1 MIEFAG
7 KELGSGEFKS
17 LLKHLAEQGELTSLD
32 RHFALEMARLHQ
44 DESPLMLL
52 VCALVS
58 RQLGQQHP
66 CLDLSTLTLANPF
79 GSMRARCRITLS
91 RDALIAAIS
100 ELEAVGSALSGQ
112 NAPAQSASA
121 VQEQMDAANADNKPL
136 ILDGQRLY
144 LRRYHGFE
152 TRVALRLR
160 RLAQGTVPVAANTRE
175 LLDLLFPPTQQH
187 GLQDNNEPDWQKIAV
202 ALAAGKQ
209 LSVITGGPGTGKTTT
224 VTKLLLLL
232 LKQAP
237 LRIRMVAPTGKAA
250 ARLSESIKASKQR
263 LKASLPDGLITASDV
278 DALPED
284 AATLH
289 RLLGFIP
296 GSNRFRHHRQNPLDL
311 DLLLVDEASMVDL
324 PMMDRLLDALPP
336 HGRLILLGDQD
347 QLASVEAGAV
357 LADICEGARSGY
369 QYSQRQCE
377 LIQALTGTALMLT
390 TAIRATATPGLGDNL
405 CTLTHS
411 HRFRADAGI
420 GQLALAVNR
429 GDKNRV
435 GEVWRHGFSE
445 LQWLPHGEG
454 EGREALISL
463 ACDAYSD
470 YLSAMAT
477 FAAPEDIL
485 ERYNRFRVLC
495 ATRSGE
501 YAVDGINLAITVA
514 LAKRG
519 LIQPR
524 QEFYAGRPI
533 IVQSNDYGL
542 GLFNGDIGILL
553 PRGRDDLRLM
563 AHFIQSDGS
572 LLKVL
577 PARLPGHDTCYAMTV
592 HKSQGSEFSNV
603 ALSLPISPSP
613 SQQALIGRELIY
625 TAITRAKDKFICL
638 GNETLFESA
647 IDRRT
652 ERASGLAA
660 RLWQAD

>member
-66 CLDLSTLTLANPF
+66 CLDLSALTLANPF
-79 GSMRARCRITLS
+79 GSVRAHCRIAVS

-100 ELEAVGSALSGQ
+100 ELEAVGRALSGQ
-112 NAPAQSASA
+112 SAPAQSTSG

-160 RLAQGTVPVAANTRE
+160 HLAQGTVPVAGNTRE
-175 LLDLLFPPTQQH
+175 LLDVLFPPSQQH

-263 LKASLPDGLITASDV
+263 LKASLPDALITETDV

-284 AATLH
+284 ASTLH

-296 GSNRFRHHRQNPLDL
+296 GSNRFRHHGQNPLDL

-369 QYSQRQCE
+369 QYSAGQCE
-377 LIQALTGTALMLT
+377 LIGQLTGTALRPAAMDNS
-390 TAIRATATPGLGDNL
+390 ASGLGDNL

-429 GDKNRV
+429 GDKHRV

-470 YLSAMAT
+470 YLTAMAA

-485 ERYNRFRVLC
+485 ERYNHFRVLC
-495 ATRSGE
+495 ASRSGE

-592 HKSQGSEFSNV
+592 HKSQGSEFSSV

-613 SQQALIGRELIY
+613 AQQALIGRELIY

-652 ERASGLAA
+652 ERASGLAT